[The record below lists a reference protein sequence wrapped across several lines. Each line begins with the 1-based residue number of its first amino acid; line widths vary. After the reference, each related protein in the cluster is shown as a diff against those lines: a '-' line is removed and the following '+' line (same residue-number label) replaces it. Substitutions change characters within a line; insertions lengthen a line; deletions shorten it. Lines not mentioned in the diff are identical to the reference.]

1 MLHQFAGDYRPAF
14 SSLIVSLVLSLLVI
28 VISAI
33 TMGFTFILT
42 LGIVPPFIY
51 AATWTSIFLLFSQA
65 FRD

>member
-1 MLHQFAGDYRPAF
+1 
-14 SSLIVSLVLSLLVI
+14 LIVSLVLSLLVI